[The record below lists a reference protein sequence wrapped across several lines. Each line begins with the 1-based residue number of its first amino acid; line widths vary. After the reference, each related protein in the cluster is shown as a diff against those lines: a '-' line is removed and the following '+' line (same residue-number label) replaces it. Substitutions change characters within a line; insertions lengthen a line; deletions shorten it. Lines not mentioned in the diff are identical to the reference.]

1 VCLSVGHVRELCTN
15 GGTDRDADWRVD
27 SGRLD
32 YKLEKAESEEK
43 ANGSTN
49 GLGNRRIVV
58 VGRLSGKP
66 RAIIRDRK

>member
-1 VCLSVGHVRELCTN
+1 MYAE
-15 GGTDRDADWRVD
+15 AKAK
-27 SGRLD
+27 LD
-32 YKLEKAESEEK
+32 KAESEEK

-58 VGRLSGKP
+58 VGQLSGKP